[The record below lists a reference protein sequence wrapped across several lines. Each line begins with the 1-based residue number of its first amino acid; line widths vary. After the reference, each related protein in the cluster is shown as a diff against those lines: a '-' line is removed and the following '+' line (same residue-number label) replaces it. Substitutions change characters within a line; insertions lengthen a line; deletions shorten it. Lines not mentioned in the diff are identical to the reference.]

1 MRTSTRIAVCGSL
14 AILLLGAS
22 GLFAEDAPVWQDLFD
37 GKTLNGWQ
45 QLNGTARYEVRD
57 GMIVGTTVLGS
68 PNSFLCTK
76 KDYGDFVLE
85 LDFKVDEGLNSGVQ
99 IRSQSLKEYKDG
111 RVHGYQV
118 EIDPAQKTLYEGRP
132 PNLWV
137 TGEEVPA
144 GTQPRRWTG
153 GIYDEA
159 RRGWLCNLTR
169 NVRARNAFMPGE
181 WNHFRIEAIGDSI
194 QTWLNGVP
202 AASIVDSMTPN
213 GFIALQVHSTKAEQ
227 PMHVYWKNIRIQDLG
242 FNKAKPDTQYDPDFG
257 PIRSDWQ
264 DAGAGIVAQVFP
276 ISASRRQANLFH
288 AFDTTQEPVCV
299 LEGVKGPNKI
309 TFEGDG
315 WTGAIENERFKIQK
329 GDKRFV
335 LRPVTRYSPTLNA
348 LPPKGAILLFDGT
361 NLDEWARQ
369 KEKEWD
375 KEEGPA
381 DGWKILPGGR
391 LEPGVWAG
399 SIMTKKHFSDF
410 KLHLE
415 FRLLEGEA
423 NSGVYLHARYEVN
436 INDSYG
442 LLEGSRCGALSNLP
456 TPVEPR
462 VHMAAPALQ
471 WQTYDI
477 NFRAPRFDRNG
488 TRIEKARVT
497 VAHNGVTIHDRV
509 ELDPPRGAAMRL
521 GEAPAGPIMLQEHGV
536 PLQFR
541 NIWIVDLAPADKG
554 TATYGTAGE
563 RTARKS
569 PGNRKP
575 PNRGG
580 KKTVED
586 KDQAKKK
593 TGRKSPGNRKPP
605 NSDKLNSEQDKDE
618 GGASSSSKGKTQG
631 SADNASK
638 HAAGEVISIAQDER
652 AVEFPANRPENGNFN
667 RPGPGDILDVSPP
680 GFCWWRAGER
690 GRLSY
695 RLRIRDNKGREIY
708 ASSLLDEPA
717 HVPDK
722 VLPAGSYTWTV
733 EGLSPSG
740 IIITSRPPSAFTISE
755 NAIPLPW
762 VAARKLLSRVPKEH
776 PRLLFPKAQLV
787 EIRKTLTTT
796 RKDGFQ
802 ALIAAAEDAL
812 SLPLMQQP
820 DFDKYTSRKDYAAKR
835 TAYKDA
841 YREFDQHYIGGM
853 FPMALMYTLT
863 GEKKYGNKA
872 KMHILNLL
880 DWDLGGVTSVQD
892 PRFDEIGL
900 KLARTVPLGY
910 DWCYDLFSERERRA
924 VEQMLVARGNLL
936 LERMQKRD
944 FLNTPGESHDGRVPG
959 YLVEFAIA
967 LAERPDAE
975 AWMDYGMK
983 SILTVFPHWGGE
995 DGGWGEGVDY
1005 ALSYNDRFIIP
1016 LQSVY
1021 MSTGYD
1027 LWQKPFFRKFPYF
1040 LIYCISPKA
1049 EDTPFGD
1056 MEHLGILDRGDKL
1069 RAMLLFFALRNRD
1082 PGMRWWVD
1090 LFAREQDSSLEG
1102 LTIANSLILADT
1114 VVPEPPKSIPP
1125 DRAFKGIGWA
1135 ALHSDLTR
1143 PDEDLIVLFKSSPY
1157 GPVSH
1162 SHLDQNTFAILKG
1175 GSSLAMPA
1183 GARYPQHGSPFHTE
1197 YTRLTVAH
1205 NALLI
1210 NGKGQIDRDEKAN
1223 GILTKFQTMPHI
1235 GYAAGEAQNCYGKPV
1250 TRYVRHMA
1258 LVRPALVFVVDDLEA
1273 SEPVLVEW
1281 LMHAKERLDLNEK
1294 EQTFVSHR
1302 NDAFMKVHLLTPGGF
1317 DFHQDDAWPVDPK
1330 QGYPMVTTEP
1340 PVKQWHF
1347 NSRRRERS
1355 HKIRIAAIMA
1365 VGNGSD
1371 QLEYNVRR
1379 TTNGKAQII
1388 ASFAGIGQVKTTVD
1402 LSADRAPS
1410 QPIIEIHYEPQNG
1423 ETEYLSIP

>member
-1 MRTSTRIAVCGSL
+1 MRIAEKIVVCVNL
-14 AILLLGAS
+14 TILLLGAS
-22 GLFAEDAPVWQDLFD
+22 SLFAKETLEWQDLFD
-37 GKTLNGWQ
+37 GTTLNGWQ
-45 QLNGTARYEVRD
+45 QLNGTAKYEVRD
-57 GMIVGTTVLGS
+57 GMIVGTTVPGS

-76 KDYGDFVLE
+76 NDYGDFILE

-99 IRSQSLKEYKDG
+99 IRSESLKEYKNG

-118 EIDPAQKTLYEGRP
+118 EIDPAQKELYSKSP

-137 TGEEVPA
+137 TGEEVPP
-144 GTQPRRWTG
+144 GTEPRRWTG

-194 QTWLNGVP
+194 RTWLNGVP

-213 GFIALQVHSTKAEQ
+213 GFIALQVHLTKEKE
-227 PMHVYWKNIRIQDLG
+227 PMQVRWKNIRIKDLG
-242 FNKAKPDTQYDPDFG
+242 FNKSKPDTNYDPDMG
-257 PIRSDWQ
+257 DWQ
-264 DAGAGIVAQVFP
+264 AAEAGLIAQVFP
-276 ISASRRQANLFH
+276 ISENKCQANLFH
-288 AFDTTQEPVCV
+288 AFDTTQEPISV
-299 LEGVKGPNKI
+299 LEGVRGPNSI
-309 TFEGDG
+309 AFSGDG
-315 WTGAIENERFKIQK
+315 WIGSIESERFKVHK
-329 GDKRFV
+329 GEEKFEMR
-335 LRPVTRYSPTLNA
+335 RVTRYSPTLNA
-348 LPPKGAILLFDGT
+348 LPPKDAIVLFDGT

-375 KEEGPA
+375 KEEGPV
-381 DGWKILPGGR
+381 DGWTILPGGR
-391 LEPGVWAG
+391 LEPGVRVG
-399 SIMTKKHFSDF
+399 SIITKKQFSDF

-415 FRLLEGEA
+415 FRLLGHPT
-423 NSGVYLHARYEVN
+423 NSGVYLQARYEVN

-442 LLEGSRCGALSNLP
+442 LLEGSKCGALSNLP
-456 TPVEPR
+456 TSVEPS

-477 NFRAPRFDRNG
+477 DFRAPRFDESG
-488 TRIEKARVT
+488 KKKIEKAWVT
-497 VAHNGVTIHDRV
+497 VVHNGVNIHERV
-509 ELDPPRGAAMRL
+509 ELEPPRGAAKRL
-521 GEAPAGPIMLQEHGV
+521 GETPAGPIMLQEHGA

-541 NIWIVDLAPADKG
+541 NIWIVEKG
-554 TATYGTAGE
+554 TARKQTARKTPGI
-563 RTARKS
+563 RKPPNRGGKKAVKGRDKAGRKS

-575 PNRGG
+575 PNR
-580 KKTVED
+580 D
-586 KDQAKKK
+586 KRISKQSKY
-593 TGRKSPGNRKPP
+593 
-605 NSDKLNSEQDKDE
+605 DE
-618 GGASSSSKGKTQG
+618 GKNSASTGKTQEPA
-631 SADNASK
+631 SNASR
-638 HAAGEVISIAQDER
+638 HAAGKIRSIAQGET
-652 AVEFPANRPENGNFN
+652 AVEFPVNRPENGNFN
-667 RPGPGDILDVSPP
+667 RPGPNESLDISPP

-690 GRLSY
+690 GKVSY
-695 RLRIRDNKGREIY
+695 RLRVSNSTGQEVY
-708 ASSLLDEPA
+708 VSALLEDPA
-717 HVPDK
+717 HVPDTI
-722 VLPAGSYTWTV
+722 LPAGTYTWTV
-733 EGLSPSG
+733 EALTPDGVVADLRRPSTFS
-740 IIITSRPPSAFTISE
+740 IAKE
-755 NAIPLPW
+755 AIPLPW
-762 VAARKLLSRVPKEH
+762 MAPRILLNRVPKEH
-776 PRLLFPKAQLV
+776 PRLLFPKAQLL

-796 RKDGFQ
+796 RKNAFQ
-802 ALIAAAEDAL
+802 DLTAAAEDAL
-812 SLPLMQQP
+812 ALPLMKKP

-841 YREFDQHYIGGM
+841 YYEFGHNYIGGM
-853 FPMALMYTLT
+853 VPMALMYTLT
-863 GEKKYGNKA
+863 DEKKYGNAA

-910 DWCYDLFSERERRA
+910 DWCYDLFSEEERRA
-924 VEQMLVARGNLL
+924 VEEMLVAQGSLL

-959 YLVEFAIA
+959 YLVVFSIA
-967 LAERPDAE
+967 LAERPEAE

-983 SILTVFPHWGGE
+983 SILTVFPHWGGK
-995 DGGWGEGVDY
+995 DGGWGEGVNY
-1005 ALSYNDRFIIP
+1005 ALSYNDRFITP

-1021 MSTGYD
+1021 MSTAYD
-1027 LWQKPFFRKFPYF
+1027 LWQKSFFRKFPYF

-1090 LFAREQDSSLEG
+1090 LFAKEQDSSLEG
-1102 LTIANSLILADT
+1102 MTIVNSLILADT
-1114 VVPEPPKSIPP
+1114 VVPAPPKSIPP

-1135 ALHSDLTR
+1135 ALHSDLAN
-1143 PDEDLIVLFKSSPY
+1143 PDKDLMVLFKSSPY

-1162 SHLDQNTFAILKG
+1162 SHLDQNSFAILKG

-1223 GILTKFQTMPHI
+1223 GVLTKFQTMPHI

-1250 TRYVRHMA
+1250 TRYVRHMV
-1258 LVRPALVFVVDDLEA
+1258 LVRPWLVLVVDDLEA
-1273 SEPVLVEW
+1273 SEPVHVEW
-1281 LMHAKERLDLNEK
+1281 LMHAKERFDLNEK

-1317 DFHQDDAWPVDPK
+1317 DFRQDDAWPVDPK

-1340 PVKQWHF
+1340 PSKQWHF
-1347 NSRRRERS
+1347 NAQRRQRS
-1355 HKIRIAAIMA
+1355 QKIRIAAIM
-1365 VGNGSD
+1365 VIGNGGD
-1371 QLEYNVRR
+1371 QLECKVRR
-1379 TTNGKAQII
+1379 TTNGTAEII
-1388 ASFAGIGQVKTTVD
+1388 ASFAGIGRAKTTVV
-1402 LSADRAPS
+1402 LSEDRAS
-1410 QPIIEIHYEPQNG
+1410 LQPTIEIHYELQGG

>member
-1 MRTSTRIAVCGSL
+1 MRIAEKITVCGSL
-14 AILLLGAS
+14 AILLLIAS
-22 GLFAEDAPVWQDLFD
+22 SLFAEDTPQWQELFD

-57 GMIVGTTVLGS
+57 GMIVGTTVPGS
-68 PNSFLCTK
+68 ANSFLCTK
-76 KDYGDFVLE
+76 KDYGDFILE

-99 IRSQSLKEYKDG
+99 VRSRSLKEYKDG

-118 EIDPAQKTLYEGRP
+118 EIDPALKELYSKSP
-132 PNLWV
+132 ANLWV
-137 TGEEVPA
+137 TGEQVPP
-144 GTQPRRWTG
+144 GTEPRRWTG

-181 WNHFRIEAIGDSI
+181 WNHFRIEAVGDSMR
-194 QTWLNGVP
+194 TWLNGVP

-213 GFIALQVHSTKAEQ
+213 GFIALQVHSTKEKE
-227 PMHVYWKNIRIQDLG
+227 PMQVCWKNIRLQDIG
-242 FNKAKPDTQYDPDFG
+242 FNKAKPDTNYYPDVG
-257 PIRSDWQ
+257 DWQ
-264 DAGAGIVAQVFP
+264 AAEAGLVAQVFP
-276 ISASRRQANLFH
+276 ISASKRRANLFH
-288 AFDTTQEPVCV
+288 AFDTAQEPVCV
-299 LEGVKGPNKI
+299 LKGVRGPNGI
-309 TFEGDG
+309 TFSGDG
-315 WTGAIENERFKIQK
+315 WTGSIESERFKVHK
-329 GDKRFV
+329 GKEKFEMR
-335 LRPVTRYSPTLNA
+335 RVTRLSPTLNA
-348 LPPKGAILLFDGT
+348 LPPKNAIVLFDGT

-381 DGWKILPGGR
+381 DGWTILPGGR
-391 LEPGVWAG
+391 LEPGVWVG
-399 SIMTKKHFSDF
+399 SIITKKQFGDF

-415 FRLLEGEA
+415 FRLLGGEI
-423 NSGVYLHARYEVN
+423 NSGVYLQARYEVN
-436 INDSYG
+436 ISDSYG
-442 LLEGSRCGALSNLP
+442 VLEGPQCGALSNLP
-456 TPVEPR
+456 TSVEPR

-488 TRIEKARVT
+488 TKIEKARVT
-497 VAHNGVTIHDRV
+497 VKHNGVTIHDRV
-509 ELDPPRGAAMRL
+509 ELDPPRGAARRL
-521 GEAPAGPIMLQEHGV
+521 GESPTGPIMLQEHGA

-541 NIWIVDLAPADKG
+541 NIWIVDKG
-554 TATYGTAGE
+554 TARQRIAKKT
-563 RTARKS
+563 R
-569 PGNRKP
+569 GNRKP

-580 KKTVED
+580 EKAVEGRD
-586 KDQAKKK
+586 RA
-593 TGRKSPGNRKPP
+593 GRKLPGNRKPP
-605 NSDKLNSEQDKDE
+605 NRDKRNFKQKKDDASEN
-618 GGASSSSKGKTQG
+618 SSSKGKTQEPTG
-631 SADNASK
+631 NASK
-638 HAAGEVISIAQDER
+638 HAAGEVRTIAQGET

-680 GFCWWRAGER
+680 GFCWWRAGKR

-695 RLRIRDNKGREIY
+695 RLRVRDNKGREVY
-708 ASSLLDEPA
+708 ASDLLDEPA

-722 VLPAGSYTWTV
+722 VLPAGTYTWTV

-740 IIITSRPPSAFTISE
+740 LIITSRPPSAFTISE
-755 NAIPLPW
+755 NAVPLPW
-762 VAARKLLSRVPKEH
+762 VAPRELLSRVPKEH
-776 PRLLFPKAQLV
+776 PRLLFPRAQLL

-796 RKDGFQ
+796 RKNVFRD
-802 ALIAAAEDAL
+802 LTAAAKDAL
-812 SLPLMQQP
+812 ALPLMKKP

-835 TAYKDA
+835 TAYRDA
-841 YREFDQHYIGGM
+841 YHEFGRNYIGGM
-853 FPMALMYTLT
+853 VPMALMYTLT
-863 GEKKYGNKA
+863 GEKKYGNAA

-910 DWCYDLFSERERRA
+910 DWCYDLFSEEERCA
-924 VEQMLVARGNLL
+924 VETMLVARGNLL

-959 YLVEFAIA
+959 YLVEFSIA
-967 LAERPDAE
+967 LAERPEAE

-983 SILTVFPHWGGE
+983 SILTVFPHWGGK
-995 DGGWGEGVDY
+995 DGGWGEGVNY
-1005 ALSYNDRFIIP
+1005 ALSYNDRFITP
-1016 LQSVY
+1016 LESVY

-1056 MEHLGILDRGDKL
+1056 MEHLGILGRGDKL
-1069 RAMLLFFALRNRD
+1069 RAMLLFFALRNQD
-1082 PGMRWWVD
+1082 PAMRWWVD
-1090 LFAREQDSSLEG
+1090 LFAKEQDSSLEG

-1114 VVPEPPKSIPP
+1114 VVPVPPKNIPP

-1135 ALHSDLTR
+1135 ALHSDLTK
-1143 PDEDLIVLFKSSPY
+1143 PDKDLMVLFKSSPY

-1175 GSSLAMPA
+1175 GSSLAMSA

-1223 GILTKFQTMPHI
+1223 GVLTKFQTMPHI
-1235 GYAAGEAQNCYGKPV
+1235 GYASGEAQNCYGKPV
-1250 TRYVRHMA
+1250 TRYVRHIV
-1258 LVRPALVFVVDDLEA
+1258 LVRPWLVLVVDELEA
-1273 SEPVLVEW
+1273 SEPVQVEW
-1281 LMHAKERLDLNEK
+1281 LMHAKERFDLNEK
-1294 EQTFVSHR
+1294 EQAFVSHR
-1302 NDAFMKVHLLTPGGF
+1302 NDAFMKVHLLTSGGF
-1317 DFHQDDAWPVDPK
+1317 DFRQDDAWPVDPR

-1340 PVKQWHF
+1340 PPKQWHF
-1347 NSRRRERS
+1347 NAQRRQRS
-1355 HKIRIAAIMA
+1355 QKIRIAAIMA
-1365 VGNGSD
+1365 IGNSGD
-1371 QLEYNVRR
+1371 QLECKVRR
-1379 TTNGKAQII
+1379 TTDDTAEII
-1388 ASFAGIGQVKTTVD
+1388 ASFAGIGQAKTTVD
-1402 LSADRAPS
+1402 FSADRAPA
-1410 QPIIEIHYEPQNG
+1410 QPIIEIHYELQG
-1423 ETEYLSIP
+1423 GQTEYLSIP